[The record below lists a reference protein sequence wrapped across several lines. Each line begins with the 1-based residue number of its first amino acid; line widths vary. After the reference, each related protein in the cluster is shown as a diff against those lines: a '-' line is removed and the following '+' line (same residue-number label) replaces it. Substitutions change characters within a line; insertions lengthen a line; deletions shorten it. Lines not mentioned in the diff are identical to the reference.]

1 MALAQKLDS
10 SSLET
15 TVQQQPYLQTNTAG
29 QAAAAELAM
38 EEVDYESL
46 PTERL
51 SAHLCAGAAAGMM
64 EHCAM
69 YPVDC
74 VKVGEQAR
82 EPRPLHHGIVC
93 CVLVVRGRGSWS
105 WLLFNVLIV

>member
-1 MALAQKLDS
+1 MALSLAQEHLDTAVTLDS
-10 SSLET
+10 SALEDSER
-15 TVQQQPYLQTNTAG
+15 YRSIG
-29 QAAAAELAM
+29 HSHELLPSEM

-51 SAHLCAGAAAGMM
+51 SAHLLAGAAAGMM

-74 VKVGEQAR
+74 VKV
-82 EPRPLHHGIVC
+82 RPPLCSCGCHGDVC
-93 CVLVVRGRGSWS
+93 ITVCRSGHT
-105 WLLFNVLIV
+105 

>member
-1 MALAQKLDS
+1 MALAQQKLDS
-10 SSLET
+10 STLET
-15 TVQQQPYLQTNTAG
+15 TVQLQQEQQSYPPSPGGGEAETTA
-29 QAAAAELAM
+29 AM

-51 SAHLCAGAAAGMM
+51 SAHLFAGAAAGMM

-74 VKVGEQAR
+74 VKVC
-82 EPRPLHHGIVC
+82 VC
-93 CVLVVRGRGSWS
+93 
-105 WLLFNVLIV
+105 